1 MLWRFDFARFV
12 SKQHTSSIATNLSF
26 LTNTVSVI
34 SLLIVQ
40 QVFWNQLDQRK
51 VWIGHFHTLTCS
63 VKSYI
68 KSNSDAMCT
77 DLILRLLD
85 NCLAYV
91 IEFDYS
97 IYKKYKVWSQLF
109 PPQ

>member
-1 MLWRFDFARFV
+1 
-12 SKQHTSSIATNLSF
+12 
-26 LTNTVSVI
+26 
-34 SLLIVQ
+34 
-40 QVFWNQLDQRK
+40 
-51 VWIGHFHTLTCS
+51 
-63 VKSYI
+63 
-68 KSNSDAMCT
+68 MCT

-109 PPQ
+109 PSQ